1 MIIEIT
7 RGVPVDITTA
17 LSASDTAKI
26 GMQADLVGPTSE
38 SNTVYLRLSPTSS
51 VDVDDYEAE
60 LVQDRR
66 SVHSFKSVTGTS
78 GNLLWAFLPYT
89 TGPESIKIYAGV
101 E

>member
-26 GMQADLVGPTSE
+26 GIQADLSGPSSPSSTI
-38 SNTVYLRLSPTSS
+38 YLRLSSTPSS
-51 VDVDDYEAE
+51 DVDDYEAE

-78 GNLLWAFLPYT
+78 GSLLWAFLPYT
-89 TGPESIKIYAGV
+89 TSAESVKIYAGV